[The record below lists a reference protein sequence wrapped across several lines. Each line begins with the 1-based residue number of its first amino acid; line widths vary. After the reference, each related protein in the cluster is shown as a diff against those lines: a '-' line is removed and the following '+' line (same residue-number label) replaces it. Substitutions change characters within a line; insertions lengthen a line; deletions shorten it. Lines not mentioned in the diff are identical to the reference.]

1 MVELDPIV
9 YIVDDDSAVRKAM
22 DSLIRSIGL
31 KVRTFV
37 SADEFLRADL
47 PNAPGCI
54 ILDVRMPGLSG
65 LDLQNELLRLDN
77 PIPVMFITG
86 HGDIPMAVR
95 VMKAGAVEFLTKPFR
110 DQDLVDAIQ
119 QAISRDR
126 IRRNEQAEVAAL
138 RERFASLTRREREVM
153 QFVVTGLLNKQTALE
168 LGTSETTI
176 KMQRSRVMQKMKAES
191 VPELV
196 RMATKLGLKE

>member
-1 MVELDPIV
+1 MPETDSTV
-9 YIVDDDSAVRKAM
+9 YVVDDDSAVRKAL

-31 KVRTFV
+31 KARTFA

-47 PNAPGCI
+47 RGAPSCV

-65 LDLQNELLRLDN
+65 LDLQNELLRLEN
-77 PIPVMFITG
+77 PIPVIFITG
-86 HGDIPMAVR
+86 HGDIPMAVH
-95 VMKAGAVEFLTKPFR
+95 VMKAGAVEFLSKPFR

-119 QAISRDR
+119 QALARDR
-126 IRRNEQAEVAAL
+126 IRRGERAEVANL
-138 RERFASLTRREREVM
+138 RERFTALTRRERQVM
-153 QFVVTGLLNKQTALE
+153 QFVVTGRLNKQIAAE

-176 KMQRSRVMQKMKAES
+176 KLQRGGAMRKMKADS

-196 RMATKLGLKE
+196 RMATKLGLV

>member
-47 PNAPGCI
+47 PNAPGCV

-126 IRRNEQAEVAAL
+126 IRRNEQAELAAL

-153 QFVVTGLLNKQTALE
+153 QFVVTGLLNKQTAGE

-176 KMQRSRVMQKMKAES
+176 KMQRSRVMQKMKADS

>member
-1 MVELDPIV
+1 MPETDSTV
-9 YIVDDDSAVRKAM
+9 YVVDDDSAVRKAL

-31 KVRTFV
+31 KARSFA

-47 PNAPGCI
+47 RGAPSCV

-65 LDLQNELLRLDN
+65 LDLQNELQRLEN
-77 PIPVMFITG
+77 SIPVIFITG
-86 HGDIPMAVR
+86 HGDIPMAVH
-95 VMKAGAVEFLTKPFR
+95 VMKAGAVEFLSKPFR

-119 QAISRDR
+119 HALARDR
-126 IRRNEQAEVAAL
+126 IRRGERAEVANL
-138 RERFASLTRREREVM
+138 RERFTALTRRERQVM
-153 QFVVTGLLNKQTALE
+153 QFVVTGRLNKQIAAE

-176 KMQRSRVMQKMKAES
+176 KVQRGGVMRKMKADS

-196 RMATKLGLKE
+196 RMATKLGLV